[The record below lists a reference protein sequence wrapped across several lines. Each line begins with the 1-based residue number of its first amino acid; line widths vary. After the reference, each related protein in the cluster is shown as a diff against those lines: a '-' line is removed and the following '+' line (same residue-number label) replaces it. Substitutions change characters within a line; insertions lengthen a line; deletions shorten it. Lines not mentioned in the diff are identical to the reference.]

1 MTVVAVQKRH
11 PEEITWRSDSK
22 SITICRFERFPKPED
37 LMGFIW
43 TSFVGD
49 VHGAEYCHGM
59 KEQTEVQ
66 CKMLINPP
74 LTPCIALIVRLLHTY
89 PQQDDPLANNRVLA
103 PANVDHHA
111 QIIATRYIIEHPPT
125 PAEFSRL
132 QAYPEL

>member
-1 MTVVAVQKRH
+1 
-11 PEEITWRSDSK
+11 
-22 SITICRFERFPKPED
+22 
-37 LMGFIW
+37 MGFIW

-74 LTPCIALIVRLLHTY
+74 LTPCIALIVPLLHTY

-132 QAYPEL
+132 TPSCKAPPGTLRLGITAPGHIMYYRMN